1 VKIQCRIST
10 IAILLCLGLATFLT
24 VATPTMSQEVSAVVN
39 GIVTDPS
46 GAAVVGATV
55 TATDTARGTV
65 YTDQTNEAGFYNLQH
80 VPIGTYTLKVEAK
93 GFQTAL
99 HTAFTLV
106 LNQTARIDVTMQ
118 VGAMTQTVEV
128 SSEEPLLQTEATQL
142 NTVIDSNTIVNLPL
156 ASRNYIQLTL
166 LAPGSVHPDPS
177 TLNTAQRID
186 SAGRPY
192 INGNR
197 EQSNNFMLDGLD
209 NNQVSDNLVG
219 YTPSPDAIEEFN
231 MITQNAPAEFG
242 NFEGGVVSAS
252 IKSGTNQM
260 HGDIFEF
267 FRNDA
272 LNANSWANGLQT
284 NPDLPGDPVLPKA
297 ALRWNQFGGTI
308 GGPIKKDKLF
318 FFADYEGQRF
328 DHPSTTSTWNVFSVP
343 ERAGDFGQLCTVGG
357 GAFNAAGTCINQPA
371 SGNTPATT
379 GVQILNPTTGANI
392 PFNNLAAAGFTADPV
407 ITNLFASQYYPA
419 PTNGNITGNAYQ
431 TTGSALNADQGD
443 GKIDWNINQSNRI
456 FFRYSEE
463 HQDNP
468 NINSVPILQ
477 LNPGNAT
484 IRSGVINWVHFFS
497 PNVTNEFRAGANY
510 VGLNTQNSETP
521 ASLGNLGE
529 TLGIPNGNSTGPGL
543 LQFQISGGTVS
554 EIGGNNVVQLFH
566 DTVFQ
571 YEDNLS
577 ITRGK
582 HTFKVGFQYFRQRLN
597 TYYSGNNGTL
607 GFFNFTGIYTG
618 SADADLWLGDAQ
630 QNGRGIVGG
639 TWGQRSNIFGVY
651 AQDDWRVTPNL
662 TLNIGLRYQAHTPWS
677 EVNDQQDN
685 FGLFSG
691 TPEFAS
697 AKSIP
702 ADVIFPGNQ
711 PVVSG
716 SRALYN
722 GYYGLTDFQPRI
734 GIAWTPEFLHN
745 KTVFRAA
752 FTTSDYLEG
761 TGTNLRLPLNPP
773 FGTED
778 FTDYS
783 TIAGPPPTKLS
794 DGLTLSPVGDPF
806 ASATLR
812 VWAPNVRPAVAEQ
825 YNATVQ
831 QQFSNSTTLQV
842 GYVGQKGTHLMVP
855 TWLLQGD
862 LQPNGTITA
871 SPYLA
876 GNPGLLAEGVSAKG
890 TLSDG
895 SMTYNALQATLQHH
909 QSNGL
914 QYQVAYTYSH
924 CLTDS
929 SGYYGSWG
937 GQTTPASPY
946 WQNLYNPRAEWGDC
960 YYDVKHDLTA
970 FAVYQLPFGN
980 GKKFGSNAGKAANA
994 LIGGWQ
1000 VSPIWTWRGGF
1011 PLDISAADETGTGS
1025 QGGRADCLA
1034 GPKYTKKYV
1043 STGSNSVALEWFD
1056 PSSYS
1061 NPNEGQFGTCNVT
1074 PVRGPGLNDVD
1085 LSLQKT
1091 FSLSESKRLE
1101 FRSDFLNLF
1110 NHPILTS
1117 PNTGC
1122 GGGYDKLTGLGQPC
1136 AFGLG
1141 QVTTSEGER
1150 NIQFA
1155 LKLYF

>member
-1 VKIQCRIST
+1 VKIQYRFTT
-10 IAILLCLGLATFLT
+10 IAILLCCLGVATFLT
-24 VATPTMSQEVSAVVN
+24 MAPMVASQEVSAVIN

-46 GAAVVGATV
+46 GAAVVGANV
-55 TATDTARGTV
+55 TATDTARGTT
-65 YTDQTNEAGFYNLQH
+65 YTAITNEAGFYNMPH
-80 VPIGTYTLKVEAK
+80 VPIGTFTLKVEAK
-93 GFQTAL
+93 GFQTAI
-99 HTAFTLV
+99 HPAFTLV
-106 LNQTARIDVTMQ
+106 LNQDARLDIAMQ

-128 SSEEPLLQTEATQL
+128 SSEEPLLQTDTTVL

-177 TLNTAQRID
+177 TLSQGQRID

-197 EQSNNFMLDGLD
+197 EESNNFLLDGMD

-219 YTPSPDAIEEFN
+219 FTPSPDAIEEFN

-242 NFEGGVVSAS
+242 NFEGGIVSAS
-252 IKSGTNQM
+252 IKSGTNAL

-272 LNANSWANGLQT
+272 LNANTWANGLT
-284 NPDLPGDPVLPKA
+284 DTPSPKP
-297 ALRWNQFGGTI
+297 ALRWNQFGGTL
-308 GGPIKKDKLF
+308 GGKIIKDKLF
-318 FFADYEGQRF
+318 FFGDYQGQRF
-328 DHPSTTSTWNVFSVP
+328 DHPSTTSFWNVLSTP
-343 ERAGDFGQLCTVGG
+343 ERSGDFGELCGLAGG
-357 GAFNAAGTCINQPA
+357 TFNGAGAC
-371 SGNTPATT
+371 ST
-379 GVQILNPTTGANI
+379 GVVLKNPNNGNPV
-392 PFNNLAAAGFTADPV
+392 PFYNLGAAGFTASPV
-407 ITNLFASQYYPA
+407 VSALLASTYYPTPIA
-419 PTNGNITGNAYQ
+419 SGVTNNALQ
-431 TTGSALNADQGD
+431 TTNSALNQDQGD
-443 GKIDWNINQSNRI
+443 GKIDWNINATNRI

-463 HQDNP
+463 HQNNP
-468 NINSVPILQ
+468 DANSEAILQ
-477 LNPGNAT
+477 VNPGQAK

-510 VGLNTQNSETP
+510 VGLDTINSGTS

-529 TLGIPNGNSTGPGL
+529 TLGIPNANETGPGL
-543 LQFQISGGTVS
+543 LSLADVGGTFTGV
-554 EIGGNNVVQLFH
+554 GGSNVQQSFH

-582 HTFKVGFQYFRQRLN
+582 HTFKVGFQYFRQRIN

-607 GFFNFTGIYTG
+607 GLFNFTGNYTNF
-618 SADADLWLGDAQ
+618 ADADFWLGLAE

-639 TWGQRSNIFGVY
+639 TWGQRSNIFGIY
-651 AQDDWRVTPNL
+651 GQDDWRITSNL
-662 TLNIGLRYQAHTPWS
+662 TLNLGLRYQAHTPWT
-677 EVNDQQDN
+677 EVNNQQVN

-697 AKSIP
+697 ASAIP
-702 ADVIFPGNQ
+702 AGVIFPGNQ
-711 PVVSG
+711 PVVVKN
-716 SRALYN
+716 RALYN

-734 GIAWTPEFLHN
+734 GLAWTPERFHG

-761 TGTNLRLPLNPP
+761 TGTNLRLTLNPP

-778 FTDYS
+778 YTDYS
-783 TIAGPPPTKLS
+783 SIAGPPPTTLS

-806 ASATLR
+806 ANAILR
-812 VWAPNVRPAVAEQ
+812 VWSPNVRPAVALQ

-855 TWLLQGD
+855 TSLLQGQ
-862 LQPNGTITA
+862 LQPNGTVTQ

-876 GNPGLLAEGVSAKG
+876 GNPGLLAENETVSG
-890 TLSDG
+890 TFSDG
-895 SMTYNALQATLQHH
+895 SMTYNALQATLQHRE
-909 QSNGL
+909 SNGL

-924 CLTDS
+924 CLTNS

-946 WQNLYNPRAEWGDC
+946 YQNLYDPRAEWGDC

-970 FAVYQLPFGN
+970 FAVYQIPVGN
-980 GKKFGSNAGKAANA
+980 GKKFAANAGKALNA
-994 LIGGWQ
+994 AIGGWS

-1011 PLDISAADETGTGS
+1011 PLDISAGDQSGTSSRGS
-1025 QGGRADCLA
+1025 RADCLA
-1034 GPKYTKKYV
+1034 GPKYIKKIV
-1043 STGSNSVALEWFD
+1043 PNGSNGVALQWFD
-1056 PSSYS
+1056 PTSYA
-1061 NPNEGQFGTCNVT
+1061 NPVAGTFGSCGVT
-1074 PVRGPGLNDVD
+1074 PVRGPGLNTVD
-1085 LSLQKT
+1085 MNLSKSFT
-1091 FSLSESKRLE
+1091 ISESKRLE
-1101 FRSDFLNLF
+1101 FRTDFLNLF
-1110 NHPILTS
+1110 NHPIFTS
-1117 PNTGC
+1117 PNSGC
-1122 GGGYDKLTGLGQPC
+1122 GGGAGAACD
-1136 AFGLG
+1136 FGLG
-1141 QVTTSEGER
+1141 QITGSEGER

-1155 LKLYF
+1155 LKFYF

>member
-1 VKIQCRIST
+1 MKINCRIST
-10 IAILLCLGLATFLT
+10 LAVAFFALVGLVVLGSVAPVWGQAVTAT
-24 VATPTMSQEVSAVVN
+24 VN
-39 GIVTDPS
+39 GTITDAS

-55 TATDTARGTV
+55 TVKDVARGTT
-65 YTDQTNEAGFYNLQH
+65 YSDNSNQTGFYNITH
-80 VPIGTYTLKVEAK
+80 IPIGTFELKVEAK
-93 GFQTAL
+93 GFQTAA
-99 HTAFTLV
+99 HSAFTLE
-106 LNQTARIDVTMQ
+106 LNQVARVDVQMQ
-118 VGAMTQTVEV
+118 VGQVTQTVEV
-128 SSEEPLLQTEATQL
+128 SSEAPELQTESTQL

-197 EQSNNFMLDGLD
+197 EESNNFLLDGMD

-242 NFEGGVVSAS
+242 NFEGGIISAT
-252 IKSGTNQM
+252 IKSGTNQF
-260 HGDIFEF
+260 HGDGFEF

-272 LNANSWANGLQT
+272 LNANSWANGLQ
-284 NPDLPGDPVLPKA
+284 DPVLPKA
-297 ALRWNQFGGTI
+297 ALRWNQFGGTL

-328 DHPSTTSTWNVFSVP
+328 DHPSTTSTWNVFSTA
-343 ERAGDFGQLCTVGG
+343 ERGGDFGALCGQAG
-357 GAFNAAGTCINQPA
+357 GAFNAAGECL
-371 SGNTPATT
+371 STT
-379 GVQILNPTTGANI
+379 TPTTVVGQVYQPGSAGVPTAFI
-392 PFNNLAAAGFTADPV
+392 PFNNLAAAGYTADPV
-407 ITNLFASQYYPA
+407 VTALFASQYYPT
-419 PTNGNITGNAYQ
+419 PINGNIQNNAYQ

-443 GKIDWNINQSNRI
+443 GKIDWNINQTNRL

-463 HQDNP
+463 RQNNP
-468 NINSVPILQ
+468 NSNSVPILQ
-477 LNPGNAT
+477 LNPGDAK
-484 IRSGVINWVHFFS
+484 IRSGVVNWVHFFS

-510 VGLNTQNSETP
+510 VGLNTQNSATP
-521 ASLGNLGE
+521 SSLGDLGQ
-529 TLGIPNGNSTGPGL
+529 TLGIPNGNETGPGL
-543 LQFQISGGTVS
+543 LQLEITGGTATG
-554 EIGGNNVVQLFH
+554 IGGSNVVQNFH

-577 ITRGK
+577 ITHGK
-582 HTFKVGFQYFRQRLN
+582 HTFKVGFQYFRQRID

-607 GFFNFTGIYTG
+607 GFFNFTGFYSG
-618 SADADLWLGDAQ
+618 VADADFWLGDAQ

-677 EVNDQQDN
+677 EVNDQQVN

-691 TPEFAS
+691 TPEFPAGS
-697 AKSIP
+697 TIP
-702 ADVIFPGNQ
+702 TGVTYPGNQ
-711 PVVSG
+711 PVNAG
-716 SRALYN
+716 NRALYN

-734 GIAWTPEFLHN
+734 GIAWTPEFLHG
-745 KTVFRAA
+745 KTVVRAA

-783 TIAGPPPTKLS
+783 TLTGPPPTKLS

-812 VWAPNVRPAVAEQ
+812 VWGPNVRPAVAEQ
-825 YNATVQ
+825 YNLTVQ
-831 QQFSNSTTLQV
+831 EQVSNSTTFQA

-862 LQPNGTITA
+862 LQPNGTITE

-895 SMTYNALQATLQHH
+895 SMTYNALQATLQHRA
-909 QSNGL
+909 SNGL

-946 WQNLYNPRAEWGDC
+946 WQNLFDPRAEWGDC

-970 FAVYQLPFGN
+970 FAVYQLPFGT
-980 GKKFGSNAGKAANA
+980 GKKFGTNAGKLANA
-994 LIGGWQ
+994 AIGGWQ
-1000 VSPIWTWRGGF
+1000 LSPIWTWRGGF
-1011 PLDISAADETGTGS
+1011 PLDISASDETGTGS
-1025 QGGRADCLA
+1025 QGGRADCNGSPHYL
-1034 GPKYTKKYV
+1034 KQFV
-1043 STGSNSVALEWFD
+1043 STGTSSVALQWFD
-1056 PSSYS
+1056 PSVYS
-1061 NPNEGQFGTCNVT
+1061 NPDTGTFGTCNVT
-1074 PVRGPGLNDVD
+1074 PVRGPGLNNFDM
-1085 LSLQKT
+1085 SLQKT
-1091 FSLSESKRLE
+1091 FSISESKRIE
-1101 FRSDFLNLF
+1101 FRTDFLNLF
-1110 NHPILTS
+1110 NHPVLTS

-1122 GGGYDKLTGLGQPC
+1122 GGGAGDAC

-1141 QVTTSEGER
+1141 QIAGSEGER

>member
-10 IAILLCLGLATFLT
+10 IAILFVLGIATFLT
-24 VATPTMSQEVSAVVN
+24 LGTPAMSQDVSATVS
-39 GIVTDPS
+39 GIITDPS
-46 GAAVVGATV
+46 GAAVAGATI

-65 YTDQTNEAGFYNLQH
+65 YTSPSNDTGFYSIPHLPVGQ
-80 VPIGTYTLKVEAK
+80 YTLKVEAK
-93 GFQTAL
+93 GFQTAI
-99 HTAFTLV
+99 HPAFTLV
-106 LNQTARIDVTMQ
+106 LNQVARVDVQMTVGQ
-118 VGAMTQTVEV
+118 VTQTVEV

-197 EQSNNFMLDGLD
+197 EQSNNFLLDGMD

-219 YTPSPDAIEEFN
+219 YTPSPDAIQEFN
-231 MITQNAPAEFG
+231 LITQNAPAEFG

-252 IKSGTNQM
+252 IKSGTNQI

-272 LNANSWANGLQT
+272 LNANSWANGNTTQP
-284 NPDLPGDPVLPKA
+284 NLPGDPVLPKA
-297 ALRWNQFGGTI
+297 ALRWNQFGGTV

-318 FFADYEGQRF
+318 YFADYEGQRF
-328 DHPSTTSTWNVFSVP
+328 DHPTTTSSWNVFSAA
-343 ERAGDFGQLCTVGG
+343 ERAGDFGRLCTIGN
-357 GAFNAAGTCINQPA
+357 GAFNGAGVCINPT
-371 SGNTPATT
+371 GGT
-379 GVQILNPTTGANI
+379 GVQLKNPNTGNPV

-407 ITNLFASQYYPA
+407 MTNLFASQYYPQ
-419 PTNGNITGNAYQ
+419 PIGTDITANASQ

-443 GKIDWNINQSNRI
+443 GKLDWNINQTNRL

-463 HQDNP
+463 RQDNP
-468 NINSVPILQ
+468 NTNSVAILP
-477 LNPGNAT
+477 LNPGDAT

-510 VGLNTQNSETP
+510 IALNTENSLTP
-521 ASLGNLGE
+521 STLGDLGQ

-543 LQFQISGGTVS
+543 LQFEVAGGTVTGF
-554 EIGGNNVVQLFH
+554 GGNNVVQLFH

-577 ITRGK
+577 VTHGK
-582 HTFKVGFQYFRQRLN
+582 HTLKFGFQYFRQRLN

-618 SADADLWLGDAQ
+618 SADADMWLGDAQ

-639 TWGQRSNIFGVY
+639 TWGQRSNVYGVY
-651 AQDDWRVTPNL
+651 AQDDWRVTSNL
-662 TLNIGLRYQAHTPWS
+662 TVNIGLRFQAHTPWG
-677 EVNDQQDN
+677 EVHGQQDN

-697 AKSIP
+697 AKDVP
-702 ADVIFPGNQ
+702 AGITFPGNQ
-711 PVVSG
+711 PVYTGNS
-716 SRALYN
+716 ALYN
-722 GYYGLTDFQPRI
+722 GYYGITDWQPRL

-806 ASATLR
+806 ANATLR
-812 VWAPNVRPAVAEQ
+812 VWGPNVRPAVADEW
-825 YNATVQ
+825 NATVQ
-831 QQFSNSTTLQV
+831 QQFNNSTTLQV
-842 GYVGQKGTHLMVP
+842 GYVGQHGTHLMVP

-862 LQPNGTITA
+862 LQPNGTILP

-890 TLSDG
+890 TLSSG
-895 SMTYNALQATLQHH
+895 SMSYNALQATLQHRE
-909 QSNGL
+909 SNGL

-924 CLTDS
+924 CLTNS

-946 WQNLYNPRAEWGDC
+946 YQNLFDPRAEWGDC

-970 FAVYQLPFGN
+970 FAVYQLPLGT
-980 GKKFGSNAGKAANA
+980 GKKFATNAGKLTNA
-994 LIGGWQ
+994 LVGGWQ

-1011 PLDISAADETGTGS
+1011 PLDISASDETGTDS
-1025 QGGRADCLA
+1025 QGGRADCL
-1034 GPKYTKKYV
+1034 GSPKYIKKYV
-1043 STGSNSVALEWFD
+1043 STGSNSVAVQWFD
-1056 PSSYS
+1056 PNQYS
-1061 NPNEGQFGTCNVT
+1061 NPNAGQFGTCNVT
-1074 PVRGPGLNDVD
+1074 PVRGPGLNSVD
-1085 LSLQKT
+1085 LSLQKS
-1091 FSLSESKRLE
+1091 FDISESKRIE
-1101 FRSDFLNLF
+1101 FRTDFLNLF

-1122 GGGYDKLTGLGQPC
+1122 GGGADPITGLGQPC

-1141 QVTTSEGER
+1141 QVDGSEGER

-1155 LKLYF
+1155 LKFYF

>member
-1 VKIQCRIST
+1 VWVAVGTPFNGASRLFQEASVKNQYRFT
-10 IAILLCLGLATFLT
+10 TVAILLCCLGVATFLT
-24 VATPTMSQEVSAVVN
+24 MAPLAMSQEVSAVVN

-46 GAAVVGATV
+46 GAAVAGAAV
-55 TATDTARGTV
+55 TATDAARGTT
-65 YTDQTNEAGFYNLQH
+65 YTGATNETGFYNIPH

-99 HTAFTLV
+99 HPAFTLV
-106 LNQTARIDVTMQ
+106 LNQDARIDVTMQ
-118 VGAMTQTVEV
+118 VGSMTQTVEV
-128 SSEEPLLQTEATQL
+128 TSEEPLLQTDTTQL

-197 EQSNNFMLDGLD
+197 EESNNFMLDGMD

-219 YTPSPDAIEEFN
+219 FTPSPDAIEEFN

-242 NFEGGVVSAS
+242 NFEGGVISAT
-252 IKSGTNQM
+252 IKSGTNQF

-272 LNANSWANGLQT
+272 LNANSWNNGNT
-284 NPDLPGDPVLPKA
+284 DPVQPKA

-308 GGPIKKDKLF
+308 GGPIKKDKIF
-318 FFADYEGQRF
+318 FFGDYEGQRF
-328 DHPSTTSTWNVFSVP
+328 DHPTTTSTWNVFSTP
-343 ERAGDFGQLCTVGG
+343 ERGGDFGELCTVPGG
-357 GAFNAAGTCINQPA
+357 SFNGAGVCSAAG
-371 SGNTPATT
+371 
-379 GVQILNPTTGANI
+379 VQLKNPNNGANI

-407 ITNLFASQYYPA
+407 MTSLFASQYYPA
-419 PTNGNITGNAYQ
+419 PTTSGITNNAVQ

-443 GKIDWNINQSNRI
+443 GKLDWNVNQNNRI

-463 HQDNP
+463 RQDNP
-468 NINSVPILQ
+468 ATNSVAILPT
-477 LNPGNAT
+477 NPGTTT
-484 IRSGVINWVHFFS
+484 IRSGVLNWVHFFS

-510 VGLNTQNSETP
+510 IALNTQNSLTP
-521 ASLGNLGE
+521 SSLGDLGQ
-529 TLGIPNGNSTGPGL
+529 TLGIPNGNESGPGL
-543 LQFQISGGTVS
+543 LQFQVAGATVTGF
-554 EIGGNNVVQLFH
+554 GGNNTVQLFH

-571 YEDNLS
+571 YEDNVS

-582 HTFKVGFQYFRQRLN
+582 HTLKLGFQYFRQRLN
-597 TYYSGNNGTL
+597 TYYSGNNGVA
-607 GFFNFTGIYTG
+607 GFFNFTGFYTG
-618 SADADLWLGDAQ
+618 SADADMWLGDAQ
-630 QNGRGIVGG
+630 QNGRGIIGG
-639 TWGQRSNIFGVY
+639 TWGQRSNVFGVY
-651 AQDDWRVTPNL
+651 AQDDWRVTSHLTVNL
-662 TLNIGLRYQAHTPWS
+662 GLRYQAHTPWG
-677 EVNDQQDN
+677 EVHNQQDN

-691 TPEFAS
+691 TPEFAT

-702 ADVIFPGNQ
+702 AGVIFPGNQ
-711 PVVSG
+711 PVITGNSAG
-716 SRALYN
+716 YN
-722 GYYGLTDFQPRI
+722 GYYGITDWQPRI
-734 GIAWTPEFLHN
+734 GIAWTPEFLHD
-745 KTVFRAA
+745 KTVVRAA

-783 TIAGPPPTKLS
+783 TVAGPPPTKLS

-806 ASATLR
+806 AAATLR
-812 VWAPNVRPAVAEQ
+812 VWAPNVRPAVAQEW
-825 YNATVQ
+825 NLTLQ
-831 QQFSNSTTLQV
+831 QQFDNATTLQV
-842 GYVGQKGTHLMVP
+842 GYVGQHGTHLMVP
-855 TWLLQGD
+855 TWLLQSELLPGG
-862 LQPNGTITA
+862 GTA
-871 SPYLA
+871 PSPYLA

-895 SMTYNALQATLQHH
+895 SMTYNALQMTLQHR

-924 CLTDS
+924 CLTNS

-946 WQNLYNPRAEWGDC
+946 WQNLYDPRAEWGDC

-980 GKKFGSNAGKAANA
+980 GKKFGTNAGKAANA
-994 LIGGWQ
+994 VIGGWQ
-1000 VSPIWTWRGGF
+1000 ISPIWTWRGGF
-1011 PLDISAADETGTGS
+1011 PLDISASDETGTGS
-1025 QGGRADCLA
+1025 QGGRADCNA
-1034 GPKYTKKYV
+1034 GPSYVKKYV
-1043 STGSNSVALEWFD
+1043 STGANSVALQWFNPD
-1056 PSSYS
+1056 SYS
-1061 NPNEGQFGTCNVT
+1061 NPVAGQFGTCNVT

-1085 LSLQKT
+1085 LSLQKSFI
-1091 FSLSESKRLE
+1091 FSEAKRLE
-1101 FRSDFLNLF
+1101 FRTDFTNLF

-1122 GGGYDKLTGLGQPC
+1122 GGGAGDAC

-1141 QVTTSEGER
+1141 QVAGSEGER

-1155 LKLYF
+1155 LKFYF